1 MNVATIQ
8 AIASA
13 LMVVVMMLA
22 AGFKLELQQLSAV
35 TQDRGLLIKSI
46 AVNLIAIP
54 LAAWSAVQILDLPS
68 AVGVGI
74 LLVAAAPGGATAA
87 LYANQARSD
96 LPQAVAMTLLLPAIG
111 LITTPATV
119 AFAADLDVPAGP
131 LALKIAGALLV
142 TQLTPLAIGMLVR
155 SKRPELAAKLAGP
168 TTMLANVLLAAITLL
183 LLVLKGRLLLEIQP
197 LTWFTMSAL
206 SVLALVLGYWAG
218 RPEQASA
225 RSASIVAVTRNVAVA
240 ILLAST
246 AFSDPVIDATVLS
259 YAFLVV
265 FIPFGLS
272 LVWRRSASEAPEREA
287 SE

>member
-22 AGFKLELQQLSAV
+22 AGFKLELGQLSAV
-35 TQDRGLLIKSI
+35 TQHRGLLFKSI
-46 AVNLIAIP
+46 AVNLIAVP
-54 LAAWSAVQILDLPS
+54 LAAWAAVTLLDLPS

-111 LITTPATV
+111 LLTTPATV
-119 AFAADLDVPAGP
+119 ALAADLSVPAGP
-131 LALKIAGALLV
+131 LALKIASALLF
-142 TQLTPLAIGMLVR
+142 TQLTPLAIGMLLR
-155 SKRPELAAKLAGP
+155 ARRPQLAAKLAGP
-168 TTMLANVLLAAITLL
+168 TGMLANLLLAAITILL
-183 LLVLKGRLLLEIQP
+183 LILKGHALLEIHA
-197 LTWFTMSAL
+197 LTWAVMLAL
-206 SVLALVLGYWAG
+206 SGLALALGYWAG
-218 RPEQASA
+218 LPERASA

-246 AFSDPVIDATVLS
+246 AFSDPVVDATVLS
-259 YAFLVV
+259 YALLVV
-265 FIPFGLS
+265 LLPLGIS
-272 LVWRRSASEAPEREA
+272 LWWKRAPVD
-287 SE
+287 SP

>member
-22 AGFKLELQQLSAV
+22 AGFKLELGHLRAV
-35 TQDRGLLIKSI
+35 TQHRSLLFKSI
-46 AVNLIAIP
+46 AVNLLAIP
-54 LAAWSAVQILDLPS
+54 LAAWATIVLLDLPS

-111 LITTPATV
+111 LVTTPATV
-119 AFAADLDVPAGP
+119 ALAADLDVPAGP
-131 LALKIAGALLV
+131 LALKIAAALLF
-142 TQLTPLAIGMLVR
+142 TQLTPLAIGMLLR

-168 TTMLANVLLAAITLL
+168 TTMLANLLLAAITLL
-183 LLVLKGRLLLEIQP
+183 LLVLKGTALLEIEA
-197 LTWFTMSAL
+197 LTWATMLGLSAL
-206 SVLALVLGYWAG
+206 AIGLGYWAG

-246 AFSDPVIDATVLS
+246 AFSDPVVDATVLS
-259 YAFLVV
+259 YALLVV
-265 FIPFGLS
+265 LLPLGLS
-272 LVWRRSASEAPEREA
+272 LFWKRSAGA
-287 SE
+287 